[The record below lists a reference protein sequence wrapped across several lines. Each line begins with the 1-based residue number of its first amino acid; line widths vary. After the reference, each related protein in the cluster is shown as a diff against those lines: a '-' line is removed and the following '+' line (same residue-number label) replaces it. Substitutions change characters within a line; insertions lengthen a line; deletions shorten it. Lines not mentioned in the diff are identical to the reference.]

1 MVVGLKLGRRSRFF
15 WIQETTVDSI
25 GTTMKE
31 NRQAAVPFIL
41 VTVFL
46 DMMGIAIVIPV
57 LPGLIAT
64 FTADRDAQ
72 TYWYGAMLASYG
84 LMQFVSAPLLGALS
98 DRLGRR
104 PVLLVSI
111 FGLAFTFLLTA
122 MSPFLWL
129 MLLARLI
136 GGGAGGSFSVASA
149 YVADVTKPEER
160 SRSFGV
166 LGAAFGLG
174 FIFGP
179 MIGGT
184 LALVNIRLPYF
195 AAAILGLVNW
205 LYGFVVLPESLPL
218 DRRKPFSIAR
228 ANPFAALIALTK
240 IRGVGGLVSVYTLT
254 VFPQYLLQC
263 TWVLY
268 NTFRFAWTPWENG
281 ISLFLAGLVFAV
293 GQGAVLGIVLRRFG
307 DFRTAL
313 LGLTSSFLAYLLY
326 GLAFEGWMMY
336 AIVLGNLLGSV
347 GGPALQGIISKAVD
361 PREQG
366 VTMGSLASINS
377 MMGVI
382 APLVG
387 TPLLSFVAHYPATDL
402 RAGVTFYVAA
412 VAQACALSLAYRR
425 FRGSGGPTPVRPEGE
440 AVERV

>member
-1 MVVGLKLGRRSRFF
+1 MS
-15 WIQETTVDSI
+15 T
-25 GTTMKE
+25 KE

-46 DMMGIAIVIPV
+46 DMMGMAIVIPV

-84 LMQFVSAPLLGALS
+84 LMQFVSATVLGAIS

-104 PVLLVSI
+104 PVLLISI
-111 FGLAFTFLLTA
+111 FGLALTFLLTA
-122 MSPFLWL
+122 ISPFLWL

-184 LALVNIRLPYF
+184 LALVDIRLPYF
-195 AAAILGLVNW
+195 AAATLGLVNW
-205 LYGFVVLPESLPL
+205 LYGFFVLPESLPL
-218 DRRKPFSIAR
+218 DRRKPFSIGK
-228 ANPFAALIALTK
+228 ANPFSALLALTK
-240 IRGVGGLVSVYTLT
+240 IRGVGGLISVYTLT

-268 NTFRFAWTPWENG
+268 NTFRFSWAPWQNG
-281 ISLFLAGLVFAV
+281 VSLFLAGIVFAI
-293 GQGAVLGIVLRRFG
+293 GQGAVLGIILRRFG
-307 DFRTAL
+307 DSRTAL
-313 LGLTSSFLAYLLY
+313 LGLTSAFLAYLFY
-326 GLAFEGWMMY
+326 GLAFQGWMMY
-336 AIVLGNLLGSV
+336 AIMVGNVLGSLAS
-347 GGPALQGIISKAVD
+347 PALQGIISKAVD

-366 VTMGSLASINS
+366 VTMGSLSSINS

-387 TPLLSFVAHYPATDL
+387 TPLLSFVAHHPSTDF
-402 RAGVTFYVAA
+402 RAGATFYVGAA
-412 VAQACALSLAYRR
+412 VQAGALFLAYRYVR
-425 FRGSGGPTPVRPEGE
+425 DRIGPSPLRSEGE
-440 AVERV
+440 AVGRV

>member
-1 MVVGLKLGRRSRFF
+1 
-15 WIQETTVDSI
+15 
-25 GTTMKE
+25 MKE

-184 LALVNIRLPYF
+184 LALANIRLPYF

-218 DRRKPFSIAR
+218 HRRKPFSIAR

-240 IRGVGGLVSVYTLT
+240 IR
-254 VFPQYLLQC
+254 
-263 TWVLY
+263 
-268 NTFRFAWTPWENG
+268 
-281 ISLFLAGLVFAV
+281 
-293 GQGAVLGIVLRRFG
+293 
-307 DFRTAL
+307 
-313 LGLTSSFLAYLLY
+313 
-326 GLAFEGWMMY
+326 
-336 AIVLGNLLGSV
+336 
-347 GGPALQGIISKAVD
+347 
-361 PREQG
+361 
-366 VTMGSLASINS
+366 
-377 MMGVI
+377 
-382 APLVG
+382 
-387 TPLLSFVAHYPATDL
+387 
-402 RAGVTFYVAA
+402 
-412 VAQACALSLAYRR
+412 
-425 FRGSGGPTPVRPEGE
+425 
-440 AVERV
+440 

>member
-1 MVVGLKLGRRSRFF
+1 
-15 WIQETTVDSI
+15 
-25 GTTMKE
+25 MKE

-46 DMMGIAIVIPV
+46 DMMGIGIVIPV

-64 FTADRDAQ
+64 FTTDRDAQ

-84 LMQFVSAPLLGALS
+84 LMQFVSAPVLGAVS
-98 DRLGRR
+98 DRFGRR
-104 PVLLVSI
+104 PVLLISI

-122 MSPFLWL
+122 VSPFLWL

-136 GGGAGGSFSVASA
+136 GGGAGASFSVAGA

-160 SRSFGV
+160 SRNFGV

-184 LALVNIRLPYF
+184 LALADIRLPYF
-195 AAAILGLVNW
+195 AAAILSLVNW
-205 LYGFVVLPESLPL
+205 LYGFFVLPESLPL
-218 DRRKPFSIAR
+218 DRRKPFSFAR
-228 ANPFAALIALTK
+228 ANPFSALAALARV
-240 IRGVGGLVSVYTLT
+240 RGVGGLVLVYTLA
-254 VFPQYLLQC
+254 VFPQYILQS

-268 NTFRFAWTPWENG
+268 NTFRFAWAPWENG
-281 ISLFLAGLVFAV
+281 VSLFLAGVVFAIA
-293 GQGAVLGIVLRRFG
+293 QGGVLGVLLRRFG
-307 DFRTAL
+307 DFRTAI
-313 LGLTSSFLAYLLY
+313 LGLTSSFLAYLGY
-326 GLAFEGWMMY
+326 GLAFQGWMMY
-336 AIVLGNLLGSV
+336 AIIVGNVLGSLVS
-347 GGPALQGIISKAVD
+347 PALQGIISKAVD
-361 PREQG
+361 RQEQG
-366 VTMGSLASINS
+366 VTMGSLTSINS
-377 MMGVI
+377 LMAVI

-412 VAQACALSLAYRR
+412 AVQACALALGCRHFNRSI
-425 FRGSGGPTPVRPEGE
+425 GSVNANSTASKESIKAESGAITPKQ
-440 AVERV
+440 

>member
-1 MVVGLKLGRRSRFF
+1 
-15 WIQETTVDSI
+15 
-25 GTTMKE
+25 
-31 NRQAAVPFIL
+31 
-41 VTVFL
+41 
-46 DMMGIAIVIPV
+46 
-57 LPGLIAT
+57 
-64 FTADRDAQ
+64 
-72 TYWYGAMLASYG
+72 
-84 LMQFVSAPLLGALS
+84 MQFVSAPLLGTLS
-98 DRLGRR
+98 DRVGRR

-149 YVADVTKPEER
+149 YVADVTKPEDR

-166 LGAAFGLG
+166 LGVAFGLG

-179 MIGGT
+179 MIGGA
-184 LALVNIRLPYF
+184 LALADIRLPYF
-195 AAAILGLVNW
+195 AAAVLGLVNW
-205 LYGFVVLPESLPL
+205 LYGFFVLPESLPF
-218 DRRKPFSIAR
+218 DRRKPFSIVR
-228 ANPFAALIALTK
+228 ANPFATLIALTK
-240 IRGVGGLVSVYTLT
+240 VRGVGSLVFVYALT
-254 VFPQYLLQC
+254 VFPQYLLQS

-281 ISLFLAGLVFAV
+281 ISLFLAGLIFAV
-293 GQGAVLGIVLRRFG
+293 GQGAVLGVVLRRFG

-313 LGLTSSFLAYLLY
+313 IGLTSSFLAYLLY

-336 AIVLGNLLGSV
+336 AIVLGNVLGSV

-402 RAGVTFYVAA
+402 RAGATFRERLETVPHSAFRNPHSPFPLLPSRLDSLILSAMGSMWKGERTTKSRLHRANRRLCWRKRSFANRA
-412 VAQACALSLAYRR
+412 VQNRSQDLRSR
-425 FRGSGGPTPVRPEGE
+425 FAETVG
-440 AVERV
+440 

>member
-1 MVVGLKLGRRSRFF
+1 
-15 WIQETTVDSI
+15 
-25 GTTMKE
+25 MKE

-64 FTADRDAQ
+64 FTADRDTQ

-98 DRLGRR
+98 DRVGRR

-129 MLLARLI
+129 MLPARLI

-149 YVADVTKPEER
+149 YVADVTKPEDR

-166 LGAAFGLG
+166 LGVAFGLG

-179 MIGGT
+179 MIGGA
-184 LALVNIRLPYF
+184 LALADIRLPYF
-195 AAAILGLVNW
+195 AAAVLGLVNW
-205 LYGFVVLPESLPL
+205 LYGFFVLPESLPF
-218 DRRKPFSIAR
+218 DRRKPFSIVR
-228 ANPFAALIALTK
+228 ANPFATLIALTK
-240 IRGVGGLVSVYTLT
+240 VRGVGSLIFVYALT
-254 VFPQYLLQC
+254 VFPQYLLQS

-281 ISLFLAGLVFAV
+281 ISLFLAGLIFAV
-293 GQGAVLGIVLRRFG
+293 GQGAVLGVVLRRFG

-313 LGLTSSFLAYLLY
+313 IGLTSSFLAYLLY

-336 AIVLGNLLGSV
+336 AIVLGNVLGSV

-402 RAGVTFYVAA
+402 RAGATFYVAA
-412 VAQACALSLAYRR
+412 AAQACALLLAHRQ

>member
-1 MVVGLKLGRRSRFF
+1 
-15 WIQETTVDSI
+15 
-25 GTTMKE
+25 MKE

-41 VTVFL
+41 ITVFL

-84 LMQFVSAPLLGALS
+84 LMQFLSAPVLGAVS

-104 PVLLVSI
+104 PVLLISI

-122 MSPFLWL
+122 ISPFLWL

-184 LALVNIRLPYF
+184 LSLIDIRLPYF
-195 AAAILGLVNW
+195 AAATLGLVNW
-205 LYGFVVLPESLPL
+205 LYGFFVLPESLPL
-218 DRRKPFSIAR
+218 DRRKPFSIAK
-228 ANPFAALIALTK
+228 ANPFSALIALTE
-240 IRGVGGLVSVYTLT
+240 IRGVGGLVAVYTLT

-268 NTFRFAWTPWENG
+268 NTFRFSWAPWQNG
-281 ISLFLAGLVFAV
+281 VSLFLAGIVFAI
-293 GQGAVLGIVLRRFG
+293 GQGAVLGIILRRFG
-307 DFRTAL
+307 DARTAL
-313 LGLTSSFLAYLLY
+313 LGLASSGLAYLFY
-326 GLAFEGWMMY
+326 GLAFQGWMMY
-336 AIVLGNLLGSV
+336 AIMLGNVLGSLAS
-347 GGPALQGIISKAVD
+347 PALQGIISKAVD

-366 VTMGSLASINS
+366 VTMGSLSSINS

-387 TPLLSFVAHYPATDL
+387 TPLLSFVAHYPRTDL
-402 RAGVTFYVAA
+402 RAGATFYVGAA
-412 VAQACALSLAYRR
+412 VQAAALFLAYRC
-425 FRGSGGPTPVRPEGE
+425 FRDRIGPSPLRAEGE
-440 AVERV
+440 AVERI

>member
-1 MVVGLKLGRRSRFF
+1 
-15 WIQETTVDSI
+15 
-25 GTTMKE
+25 MKE
-31 NRQAAVPFIL
+31 KSQAAVPFIL

-64 FTADRDAQ
+64 FTADRDTQ

-84 LMQFVSAPLLGALS
+84 LMQFASAPLLGALS
-98 DRLGRR
+98 DRVGRR

-149 YVADVTKPEER
+149 YVADVTKPEDR

-166 LGAAFGLG
+166 LGVAFGLG

-179 MIGGT
+179 MIGGA
-184 LALVNIRLPYF
+184 LALADIRLPYF
-195 AAAILGLVNW
+195 AAAVLGLVNW
-205 LYGFVVLPESLPL
+205 LYGFFVLPESLPF

-240 IRGVGGLVSVYTLT
+240 VRGVGSLIFVYALT
-254 VFPQYLLQC
+254 VFPQYLLQS

-281 ISLFLAGLVFAV
+281 ISLFLAGLIFAV
-293 GQGAVLGIVLRRFG
+293 GQGAVLGVVLRRFG

-313 LGLTSSFLAYLLY
+313 IGLTSSFLAYLIY

-336 AIVLGNLLGSV
+336 AIVLGNVLGNV

-402 RAGVTFYVAA
+402 RAGATFYVAA
-412 VAQACALSLAYRR
+412 AAQACALLLAHRQ

>member
-1 MVVGLKLGRRSRFF
+1 VIRFF
-15 WIQETTVDSI
+15 WIPERTVDSMEVI
-25 GTTMKE
+25 MKE
-31 NRQAAVPFIL
+31 NRPAAVPFIL

-84 LMQFVSAPLLGALS
+84 LMQFVSAPILGALS

-122 MSPFLWL
+122 ISPSLWL

-166 LGAAFGLG
+166 LGVAFGLG

-179 MIGGT
+179 MIGGM
-184 LALVNIRLPYF
+184 LALADIRLPYF
-195 AAAILGLVNW
+195 AAGTLGLVNW
-205 LYGFVVLPESLPL
+205 LYGFLVLPESLPL
-218 DRRKPFSIAR
+218 DRRKPFSLAR
-228 ANPFAALIALTK
+228 ANPFSALIALTK
-240 IRGVGGLVSVYTLT
+240 VHGVGGLIFVYALT

-268 NTFRFAWTPWENG
+268 NTFRFGWAPWENG
-281 ISLFLAGLVFAV
+281 VSLFLAGIVFAV
-293 GQGAVLGIVLRRFG
+293 GQGAVLGIMLRRFG
-307 DFRTAL
+307 DIRTTL
-313 LGLTSSFLAYLLY
+313 IGLTSSFVAYLLY
-326 GLAFEGWMMY
+326 GLAFQGWMIY
-336 AIVLGNLLGSV
+336 AIVLSNVLGSL

-366 VTMGSLASINS
+366 VTMGSLSSINS

-412 VAQACALSLAYRR
+412 AVQGCALLLA
-425 FRGSGGPTPVRPEGE
+425 FRHFHGSGGSSPVRREGE

>member
-1 MVVGLKLGRRSRFF
+1 MS
-15 WIQETTVDSI
+15 T
-25 GTTMKE
+25 KE

-46 DMMGIAIVIPV
+46 DMMGMAIVIPV

-84 LMQFVSAPLLGALS
+84 LMQFVSATVLGAIS

-104 PVLLVSI
+104 PVLLISI

-122 MSPFLWL
+122 ISPFLWL

-184 LALVNIRLPYF
+184 LALVDIRLPYF
-195 AAAILGLVNW
+195 AAATLGLVNW
-205 LYGFVVLPESLPL
+205 LYGFFVLPESLPL
-218 DRRKPFSIAR
+218 DRRKPFSIGK
-228 ANPFAALIALTK
+228 ANPFSALLALTK
-240 IRGVGGLVSVYTLT
+240 IRGVGGLISVYTLT

-268 NTFRFAWTPWENG
+268 NTFRFSWAPWQNG
-281 ISLFLAGLVFAV
+281 VSLFFAGIVFAI
-293 GQGAVLGIVLRRFG
+293 GQGAVLGIILRRFG
-307 DFRTAL
+307 DSRTAL
-313 LGLTSSFLAYLLY
+313 LGLTSAFLAYLFY
-326 GLAFEGWMMY
+326 GLAFQGWMMY
-336 AIVLGNLLGSV
+336 AIMVGNVLGSLAS
-347 GGPALQGIISKAVD
+347 PALQGIISKAVD

-366 VTMGSLASINS
+366 LTMGSLSSINS

-387 TPLLSFVAHYPATDL
+387 TPLLSFVAHHPSTDF
-402 RAGVTFYVAA
+402 RAGATFYVGAA
-412 VAQACALSLAYRR
+412 VQAGALFLAYRYVR
-425 FRGSGGPTPVRPEGE
+425 DRIGPSPLRSEGE
-440 AVERV
+440 AVGRV

>member
-1 MVVGLKLGRRSRFF
+1 
-15 WIQETTVDSI
+15 
-25 GTTMKE
+25 MKK

-84 LMQFVSAPLLGALS
+84 LMQFLSAPVLGAVS

-104 PVLLVSI
+104 PVLLISI

-122 MSPFLWL
+122 ISPFLWL

-184 LALVNIRLPYF
+184 LSLVDIRLPYF
-195 AAAILGLVNW
+195 AAATLGLVNW
-205 LYGFVVLPESLPL
+205 LYGFFVLPESLPL
-218 DRRKPFSIAR
+218 DRRKAFSIAK
-228 ANPFAALIALTK
+228 ANPFSALVALTK
-240 IRGVGGLVSVYTLT
+240 IRGVGGLVAVYTLT

-268 NTFRFAWTPWENG
+268 NTFRFSWAPWQNG
-281 ISLFLAGLVFAV
+281 VSLFLAGIVFAI
-293 GQGAVLGIVLRRFG
+293 GQGAVLGIILRRLG
-307 DFRTAL
+307 DSRTAL
-313 LGLTSSFLAYLLY
+313 LGLTSSCLAYLFY
-326 GLAFEGWMMY
+326 GLAFQGWMMY
-336 AIVLGNLLGSV
+336 AIMLGNILGSLAS
-347 GGPALQGIISKAVD
+347 PALQGIVSKSVD

-366 VTMGSLASINS
+366 VTMGSLSSINS

-387 TPLLSFVAHYPATDL
+387 TPLLSFVAHYPRTDL
-402 RAGVTFYVAA
+402 RAGVTFYVGAA
-412 VAQACALSLAYRR
+412 AQAGALFLAYRY
-425 FRGSGGPTPVRPEGE
+425 FRDRVGRSPLRPEGE

>member
-1 MVVGLKLGRRSRFF
+1 MERISK
-15 WIQETTVDSI
+15 
-25 GTTMKE
+25 K
-31 NRQAAVPFIL
+31 NRHAAVPFIL

-57 LPGLIAT
+57 LPGLLAT
-64 FTADRDAQ
+64 FTSDRDAQ

-84 LMQFVSAPLLGALS
+84 LMQFVSAPVLGAVS

-104 PVLLVSI
+104 PVLLISI

-122 MSPFLWL
+122 ISPFLWL

-149 YVADVTKPEER
+149 YVADVTKLEER
-160 SRSFGV
+160 SRSFGA

-184 LALVNIRLPYF
+184 LALADIRLPYF
-195 AAAILGLVNW
+195 AAATVGLVNW
-205 LYGFVVLPESLPL
+205 LYGFFVLPESLPL
-218 DRRKPFSIAR
+218 DRRKPFSIAK
-228 ANPFAALIALTK
+228 ANPFSALVALTK
-240 IRGVGGLVSVYTLT
+240 IRGVGGLISVYTLT

-268 NTFRFAWTPWENG
+268 NTFRFSWAPWQNG
-281 ISLFLAGLVFAV
+281 LSLFLAGIVFAV
-293 GQGAVLGIVLRRFG
+293 GQGAVLGIILRRFG
-307 DFRTAL
+307 DSRTAL
-313 LGLTSSFLAYLLY
+313 LGLTSSFLAYLFY
-326 GLAFEGWMMY
+326 GLAFQGWMMY
-336 AIVLGNLLGSV
+336 AIMLGNVLGSLAS
-347 GGPALQGIISKAVD
+347 PALQGIISKAVD

-366 VTMGSLASINS
+366 VTMGSLSSINS

-382 APLVG
+382 APLLG
-387 TPLLSFVAHYPATDL
+387 TPLLSFVAHYPPTDL
-402 RAGVTFYVAA
+402 RAGTTFYVGAI
-412 VAQACALSLAYRR
+412 VQAGALFLAYRY
-425 FRGSGGPTPVRPEGE
+425 FRDRVGPSPLRPEGE
-440 AVERV
+440 AVGRV

>member
-1 MVVGLKLGRRSRFF
+1 MS
-15 WIQETTVDSI
+15 T
-25 GTTMKE
+25 KE

-46 DMMGIAIVIPV
+46 DMMGMAIVIPV

-84 LMQFVSAPLLGALS
+84 LMQFVSATVLGAIS

-104 PVLLVSI
+104 PVLLISI

-122 MSPFLWL
+122 ISPFLWL

-184 LALVNIRLPYF
+184 LALVDIRLPYF
-195 AAAILGLVNW
+195 AAATLGLVNW
-205 LYGFVVLPESLPL
+205 LYGFFVLPESLPL
-218 DRRKPFSIAR
+218 DRRKPFSIGK
-228 ANPFAALIALTK
+228 ANPFSALLALTK
-240 IRGVGGLVSVYTLT
+240 IRGVGGLISVYTLT

-268 NTFRFAWTPWENG
+268 NTFRFSWAPWQNG
-281 ISLFLAGLVFAV
+281 VSLFFAGIVFAI
-293 GQGAVLGIVLRRFG
+293 GQGAVLGIILRRFG
-307 DFRTAL
+307 DSRTAL
-313 LGLTSSFLAYLLY
+313 LGLTSAFLAYLFY
-326 GLAFEGWMMY
+326 GLAFQGWMMY
-336 AIVLGNLLGSV
+336 AIMVGNVLGSLAS
-347 GGPALQGIISKAVD
+347 PALQGIISKAVD

-366 VTMGSLASINS
+366 VTMGSLSSINS

-387 TPLLSFVAHYPATDL
+387 TPLLSFVAHHPSTDF
-402 RAGVTFYVAA
+402 RAGATFYVGAA
-412 VAQACALSLAYRR
+412 VQAGALFLAYRYVR
-425 FRGSGGPTPVRPEGE
+425 DRIGPSPLRSEGE
-440 AVERV
+440 AVGRV

>member
-1 MVVGLKLGRRSRFF
+1 
-15 WIQETTVDSI
+15 
-25 GTTMKE
+25 MKE
-31 NRQAAVPFIL
+31 NRPAAVPFIL

-46 DMMGIAIVIPV
+46 DVMGIAIVIPV

-84 LMQFVSAPLLGALS
+84 LMQFVSAPILGALS

-122 MSPFLWL
+122 ISPSLWL

-166 LGAAFGLG
+166 LGVAFGLG

-184 LALVNIRLPYF
+184 LALADIRLPYF
-195 AAAILGLVNW
+195 AAGTLGLVNW
-205 LYGFVVLPESLPL
+205 LYGFLVLPESLPL
-218 DRRKPFSIAR
+218 AK
-228 ANPFAALIALTK
+228 ANPFSALIALTK
-240 IRGVGGLVSVYTLT
+240 VHGVGGLIFVYALT

-268 NTFRFAWTPWENG
+268 NTFRFGWAPWENG
-281 ISLFLAGLVFAV
+281 VSLFLAGIVFAV
-293 GQGAVLGIVLRRFG
+293 GQGAVLGIMLHRFG

-313 LGLTSSFLAYLLY
+313 IGLTSSFLAYLLY
-326 GLAFEGWMMY
+326 GLAFQGWMMY
-336 AIVLGNLLGSV
+336 AIILSNVLGSL
-347 GGPALQGIISKAVD
+347 GGPALQG
-361 PREQG
+361 
-366 VTMGSLASINS
+366 M
-377 MMGVI
+377 I

-387 TPLLSFVAHYPATDL
+387 TPLLSFVAHYAATDL

-412 VAQACALSLAYRR
+412 AAQACALMLAFRH
-425 FRGSGGPTPVRPEGE
+425 FRGSGGSSPVRREGE
-440 AVERV
+440 EVGRV

>member
-1 MVVGLKLGRRSRFF
+1 
-15 WIQETTVDSI
+15 
-25 GTTMKE
+25 MKE

-149 YVADVTKPEER
+149 YVADVTKPGER

-184 LALVNIRLPYF
+184 LALANIRLPYF
-195 AAAILGLVNW
+195 AAAVLGLVNW
-205 LYGFVVLPESLPL
+205 LYGFFVLPESLPL
-218 DRRKPFSIAR
+218 HRRKPFSIAR

-336 AIVLGNLLGSV
+336 AIVLGNVLGSV

-412 VAQACALSLAYRR
+412 AAQACALSLAYRR

>member
-1 MVVGLKLGRRSRFF
+1 
-15 WIQETTVDSI
+15 
-25 GTTMKE
+25 
-31 NRQAAVPFIL
+31 
-41 VTVFL
+41 
-46 DMMGIAIVIPV
+46 
-57 LPGLIAT
+57 
-64 FTADRDAQ
+64 
-72 TYWYGAMLASYG
+72 
-84 LMQFVSAPLLGALS
+84 MQFVSAPLLGALS
-98 DRLGRR
+98 DRVGRR

-149 YVADVTKPEER
+149 YVADVTKPEDR

-166 LGAAFGLG
+166 LGVAFGLG

-179 MIGGT
+179 MIGGA
-184 LALVNIRLPYF
+184 LALADIRLPYF
-195 AAAILGLVNW
+195 AAAVLGLVNW
-205 LYGFVVLPESLPL
+205 LYGFFVLPESLPF

-240 IRGVGGLVSVYTLT
+240 VRGVGSLIFVYALT
-254 VFPQYLLQC
+254 VFPQYLLQS

-281 ISLFLAGLVFAV
+281 ISLFLAGLIFAV
-293 GQGAVLGIVLRRFG
+293 GQGAVLGVVLRRFG

-313 LGLTSSFLAYLLY
+313 IGLTSSFLAYLLY

-336 AIVLGNLLGSV
+336 AIVLGNVLGSV

-402 RAGVTFYVAA
+402 RAGATFYVAA
-412 VAQACALSLAYRR
+412 AAQAGALLLAHRQ

-440 AVERV
+440 AAERV

>member
-1 MVVGLKLGRRSRFF
+1 ME
-15 WIQETTVDSI
+15 I
-25 GTTMKE
+25 TMKQD
-31 NRQAAVPFIL
+31 RQAAVPFIL

-72 TYWYGAMLASYG
+72 TYWYGGMLASYG
-84 LMQFVSAPLLGALS
+84 LMQFLSAPVLGAVS

-104 PVLLVSI
+104 PVLLISI

-122 MSPFLWL
+122 ISPFLWL

-136 GGGAGGSFSVASA
+136 GGAAGGSFSVASA

-179 MIGGT
+179 MVGGT
-184 LALVNIRLPYF
+184 LALADIRLPYF
-195 AAAILGLVNW
+195 AAATLGLVNW
-205 LYGFVVLPESLPL
+205 LYGFLVLPESLPL

-228 ANPFAALIALTK
+228 ANPFSALIALARV
-240 IRGVGGLVSVYTLT
+240 RGVGGLVFVYTLT

-268 NTFRFAWTPWENG
+268 NTFRFSWTPWDNG
-281 ISLFLAGLVFAV
+281 VSLFLVGIVFAI
-293 GQGAVLGIVLRRFG
+293 GQGALLGIILRRFG

-313 LGLTSSFLAYLLY
+313 LGLTSSFLAHLFY

-336 AIVLGNLLGSV
+336 AIILGNVLGSLA
-347 GGPALQGIISKAVD
+347 GPALQGIISKAVD

-366 VTMGSLASINS
+366 VTMGSLSSINS

-387 TPLLSFVAHYPATDL
+387 TPLLSFVAHYPPTDL
-402 RAGVTFYVAA
+402 RAGVTFFVGAT
-412 VAQACALSLAYRR
+412 VQAGALFLA
-425 FRGSGGPTPVRPEGE
+425 FRYFRDRVGPNPVRSEGE